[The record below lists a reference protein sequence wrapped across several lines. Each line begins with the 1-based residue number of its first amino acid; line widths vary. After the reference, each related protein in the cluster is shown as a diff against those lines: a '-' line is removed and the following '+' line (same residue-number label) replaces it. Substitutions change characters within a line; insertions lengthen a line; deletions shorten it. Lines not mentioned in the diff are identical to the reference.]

1 MDQLSRIECLRPVL
15 NSKQP
20 FHGLCLDEGAPHS
33 VVGLLQWFAYLKQ
46 IHLPDSHFTVHPTTS
61 DVFFGGNDGN
71 KVSASMLGVVI
82 IRVPITDKC
91 YFDYSS
97 FLVENNIPMLLGL
110 STQQRLQ
117 AVTTKSADE
126 NKMQLRAIGV
136 TLQLTF
142 KKNHLYYEFGN
153 TPLYLFSFAELV
165 YEWAGGYISDFNLTN
180 KNRVKAVSA
189 ECNELVISYHN
200 KETKQLWRT
209 ENITWVFDV
218 SDEYNYYLYIYPSER
233 GSPLCAEGGDS
244 IFLKAMVICHK
255 GS

>member
-15 NSKQP
+15 NTKQP

-46 IHLPDSHFTVHPTTS
+46 IHLPDTHFTVNPTTS

-82 IRVPITDKC
+82 IRVPITDEC

-97 FLVENNIPMLLGL
+97 LLVENNIPMLIGL

-117 AVTTKSADE
+117 AVTTKSAEE

-142 KKNHLYYEFGN
+142 KKNHLYFEFGN
-153 TPLYLFSFAELV
+153 TPLYLFSFAELAQVHKNLGHAPSGPV
-165 YEWAGGYISDFNLTN
+165 Y
-180 KNRVKAVSA
+180 SA
-189 ECNELVISYHN
+189 LKRAYPI
-200 KETKQLWRT
+200 ETKPEDLKKL
-209 ENITWVFDV
+209 EEITAQCKGCQYKAKEPSRIRAVLPQHCVFN
-218 SDEYNYYLYIYPSER
+218 SMWP
-233 GSPLCAEGGDS
+233 
-244 IFLKAMVICHK
+244 
-255 GS
+255 